1 MNLVYFLLMIIPL
14 VLFHELGHFIAAR
27 WFDVKCERFAVGMGP
42 IVAAFT
48 RGDTEYSFRAL
59 PLGGYVQMLGMDPDE
74 DVDPADKGR
83 ALTDK
88 PVWQRMVIY
97 LAGPVANFLLAIPIF
112 FLVFAGDA
120 ERAGAVIGVVTDGS
134 AAAEAG
140 LLAGDEV
147 IAIDGDEIRYWD
159 DLSAACAKAP
169 GTPLTFTIRRDGAE
183 QSLVVTP
190 EAVRTVEPLL
200 GLRTTTVGQIGVMWR
215 QRSSHVQVT
224 PGSPAALSGVETFD
238 QILRVGET
246 ETPTWLALQ
255 DALASAPDPVQ
266 LTLLRSTPTATSFA
280 SLDVRDVVMVE
291 LRGHA
296 AAGQVGVEEADATVF
311 GVVEGSPAARAG
323 LQRGDRLVRWND
335 RAIRSVDVV
344 LQRMRGV
351 PDEPATL
358 VIERDGVEQTLEIQP
373 EVMAVVGELRSERD
387 VTFIGFVG
395 LPLSLSTVEPAPVL
409 MGRGETLLHAAI
421 TSVTETWKFLGAIF
435 FGVLGLIIGSVDSS
449 NLGGPL
455 MIADVANRA
464 AEAGMAAFLILM
476 AKISINLGIINLVPV
491 PGLDGGNLVL
501 LAAEGVKREPLS
513 YRTRQI
519 INYVGLVCIVLLM
532 LFVFKNDIERYWV
545 DVANWLNS

>member
-74 DVDPADKGR
+74 EVDPADKGR

-112 FLVFAGDA
+112 FVVFAGNAD
-120 ERAGAVIGVVTDGS
+120 RAGAVIGLVTDGS

-147 IAIDGDEIRYWD
+147 LSIDGKAIRYWD
-159 DLSAACAKAP
+159 DLSAACARAP
-169 GTPLTFTIRRDGAE
+169 GETLAFVIRRDGVE
-183 QSLVVTP
+183 QTLSVTP

-215 QRSSHVQVT
+215 QRSSHVHVV
-224 PGSPAALSGVETFD
+224 PGSVAASSGVETFD
-238 QILRVGET
+238 EVLKVGDVP
-246 ETPTWLALQ
+246 TPTWLSLQ
-255 DALASAPDPVQ
+255 AALAAAPDPVT
-266 LTLLRSTPTATSFA
+266 LTLLRSTPVDMAFA
-280 SLDVRDVVMVE
+280 ELDVRDVVTIE
-291 LRGHA
+291 LRGHS
-296 AAGQVGVEEADATVF
+296 AAGTTGLEAADATVF
-311 GVVEGSPAARAG
+311 AVVDGSPAAQAG
-323 LQRGDRLVRWND
+323 LQRGDRLTAWNG

-344 LQRMRGV
+344 LQRMRGA
-351 PDEPATL
+351 PDENATL
-358 VIERDGVEQTLEIQP
+358 LVDRAGVEHTVELTP

-387 VTFIGFVG
+387 VTFIGFAG
-395 LPLSLSTVEPAPVL
+395 LPAVLSTVEPPSVR
-409 MGRGETLLHAAI
+409 MGRVETLIHAAV

-435 FGVLGLIIGSVDSS
+435 FGVLGLIIGAVDSS

-464 AEAGMAAFLILM
+464 AQAGMAAFLILM

-501 LAAEGVKREPLS
+501 LVAEGIKREPLS